1 LSHVRED
8 TLVRKAQK
16 GDTEAFTELVSTH
29 QCFVYNLALRT
40 LSDPHEAE
48 DVAQDAFVRAWR
60 ALPGFRRNAQFR
72 TWLYRIV
79 TNLCYNRLPRM
90 KQELA
95 ALGDEDMNDLP
106 DRRFVEPDASL
117 EAKERRAF
125 LHKQIDSLPES
136 YRLLITLRYQQGLP
150 YAEIAD
156 IVNLPLGTV
165 KTGIFR
171 ARVQLREAL
180 RQYEEIEVPV

>member
-1 LSHVRED
+1 MNRAQED
-8 TLVRKAQK
+8 TLVKLAQK
-16 GDTEAFTELVSTH
+16 GDTDAFAELVMEH
-29 QCFVYNLALRT
+29 QSFVYNLALRA

-48 DVAQDAFVRAWR
+48 DVAQDAFVRAWQ
-60 ALPGFRRNAQFR
+60 ALPRFHRKSRFR

-90 KQELA
+90 KQELS
-95 ALGDEDMNDLP
+95 ALGDEEIYDLP
-106 DRRFVEPDASL
+106 DAKFVDPDASL
-117 EAKERRAF
+117 EANEHRAF

-150 YAEIAD
+150 YAEIAE
-156 IVNLPLGTV
+156 IANVPLGTV

-180 RQYEEIEVPV
+180 RQFEELEVPV